1 MDRNRQPL
9 DMYDTMP
16 EEQRA
21 YYMNYGKNFNEK
33 MCRFAVSMMRDRKGN
48 RVEMMKKEDLEKKLK
63 ENNIEVENDV
73 MYNGVYVMAMVKAD
87 FMGSSIEDEKHAL
100 LYVKDYIDDPDA
112 AYGQVFTRF
121 YASCVNAGIPIDW
134 SEMM

>member
-1 MDRNRQPL
+1 MERNRQPL
-9 DMYDTMP
+9 DIYDTMP

-21 YYMNYGKNFNEK
+21 YYMNYGKHFNEK
-33 MCRFAVSMMRDRKGN
+33 MCRFAVGMMRDRKGN
-48 RVEMMKKEDLEKKLK
+48 KVEMTKKDDLERKLK
-63 ENNIEVENDV
+63 ENGISIENNV
-73 MYNGVYVMAMVKAD
+73 MYDGSYIFSMCMSD

-112 AYGQVFTRF
+112 ADGQPFIRF

-134 SEMM
+134 SEML

>member
-1 MDRNRQPL
+1 MERNRQPL

-21 YYMNYGKNFNEK
+21 YYMNFGKHFNEK
-33 MCRFAVSMMRDRKGN
+33 MCRFAVGMMRDRKGN
-48 RVEMMKKEDLEKKLK
+48 KVEMTKKDDLERKLK
-63 ENNIEVENDV
+63 ENGISIENNV
-73 MYNGVYVMAMVKAD
+73 MYDGSYVFSMCMSD

-112 AYGQVFTRF
+112 ADGQVFTRF

-134 SEMM
+134 SEML

>member
-1 MDRNRQPL
+1 MERNRQPL
-9 DMYDTMP
+9 DIYDTMP

-21 YYMNYGKNFNEK
+21 YYMNFGKHFNEK
-33 MCRFAVSMMRDRKGN
+33 MCRFAVGMMRDSKGN
-48 RVEMMKKEDLEKKLK
+48 KVEMTKKDDLERKLK
-63 ENNIEVENDV
+63 ENGISIENNV
-73 MYNGVYVMAMVKAD
+73 MYDGSYVFSMCMSD

-112 AYGQVFTRF
+112 ADGQVFTRF

-134 SEMM
+134 SEML

>member
-1 MDRNRQPL
+1 MTKNRIPL
-9 DMYDTMP
+9 DSYEMIP

-21 YYMNYGKNFNEK
+21 YLMNYGKNFNEK

-48 RVEMMKKEDLEKKLK
+48 KVEMVKKDDLEKKLK
-63 ENNIEVENDV
+63 ENKIEIENDV
-73 MYNGVYVMAMVKAD
+73 MYNGVYVFAMCMAD

-112 AYGQVFTRF
+112 ADGQVFNRF
-121 YASCVNAGIPIDW
+121 FADCVNAGIPIDW
-134 SEMM
+134 AEMI